1 MLKISF
7 NDSVGIKTIPARCDL
22 ESDEP
27 SSDEAPPVRHQEKSL
42 SNYRSRIGKALIL
55 KKEIFNLKNKIL
67 KPGTVR
73 SLVFENKIPKQDQK
87 EFILYFKKNQDWLF
101 SDNVTAEQ
109 LYDLFIDAR
118 RDEKE
123 NEVQSILAQLVDD
136 KDVSS
141 PVPRRKKRNC
151 LGPRN

>member
-1 MLKISF
+1 M
-7 NDSVGIKTIPARCDL
+7 
-22 ESDEP
+22 
-27 SSDEAPPVRHQEKSL
+27 
-42 SNYRSRIGKALIL
+42 
-55 KKEIFNLKNKIL
+55 
-67 KPGTVR
+67 R